1 MAKRKSG
8 KELRKDY
15 RDLLDKTKAMQ
26 KRIIKRAEGLIPQH
40 PDVVYIKNNFPD
52 GKPLTVG
59 QYKNNYR
66 IDPMIALNII
76 ELIEQHIADQ
86 HPHQQQDLFP
96 GHKTSENA
104 VRIANPETKDKR
116 DV

>member
-1 MAKRKSG
+1 
-8 KELRKDY
+8 
-15 RDLLDKTKAMQ
+15 MQ
-26 KRIIKRAEGLIPQH
+26 KRLIKRAEELIPQY

-59 QYKNNYR
+59 QYKKSYR
-66 IDPMIALNII
+66 IDPMIALSII
-76 ELIEQHIADQ
+76 ELIEAHIARL

-96 GHKTSENA
+96 VHKTSENSA
-104 VRIANPETKDKR
+104 RIVNPETKDKR

>member
-1 MAKRKSG
+1 MARKTG
-8 KELRKDY
+8 KELRKEY
-15 RDLLDKTKAMQ
+15 RNLLDKTKAMQ
-26 KRIIKRAEGLIPQH
+26 KRLIKRAEELIPQY
-40 PDVVYIKNNFPD
+40 PDVVYIKDSFPD

-59 QYKNNYR
+59 QYKKSYR
-66 IDPMIALNII
+66 IDPTIALSII

-96 GHKTSENA
+96 GHKTSVNA